1 DLLRWSPPVATEHY
15 KYMMKEA
22 ARGARDILFFS
33 APDLPGTLQLVARGI
48 ARAVWRQDA
57 ALALKLIET
66 SQHAADAL
74 TVDGEVVSLR
84 HAPSFEQWAAGVHRL
99 VRERTAA
106 LAAYWT
112 PVFSKKEP
120 HPVMTQMYLD
130 RFLTKASDIDLHC
143 PLTPMFRKV
152 LRRARHSAP
161 GVDGLPYA
169 AWSACDY
176 GAQHLARMFGWL
188 CQGQS
193 LFASASVTLQAFL
206 PKGADDSDLPS
217 GVCSRSPDKIRVLGL
232 RNTDVKILS
241 SVMNRVLEPVVQAV
255 APASQ
260 RGFIRGRNFCYN
272 VLELDVHARLASQHP
287 LAVRRYPVL
296 VGFDYGQA
304 FPSLSQSFLLQLLGS
319 LGLPAEIL
327 AFVGWMYLAVEG
339 VVLDGGCYSTIF
351 WIRSGIIQGCGL
363 SGSLCALAS
372 SPMLA
377 DLERSIEQRQ
387 LGICRACADDLG
399 AVLYELASLRILV
412 RVLGVMEKIAGLKIK
427 ISKCTLVPLVGR
439 MTETLKTMTQ
449 TQLASIAS
457 DWSGFAVEGWLL
469 YLGMILGPD
478 ATVDMNWR
486 GPLMK

>member
-1 DLLRWSPPVATEHY
+1 RQQTHDHKVHAPIWAATLGKMMEVNSEAATHFCKSTNSINIIDRFFCSATGWMMCQLMTEVNTVDTPEHLSSQGISDHAALSVRLRLRGARPASERPIPKHIFTSVAFQRRLRGMVADSDEDLLRWSPPVATEHY

-22 ARGARDILFFS
+22 AREARNILFYS

-74 TVDGEVVSLR
+74 TVDGQVVSLR

-112 PVFSKKEP
+112 PVFSRKEP

-143 PLTPMFRKV
+143 PLTSMFRKV

-193 LFASASVTLQAFL
+193 LFASASVTLQ
-206 PKGADDSDLPS
+206 
-217 GVCSRSPDKIRVLGL
+217 V
-232 RNTDVKILS
+232 
-241 SVMNRVLEPVVQAV
+241 
-255 APASQ
+255 
-260 RGFIRGRNFCYN
+260 
-272 VLELDVHARLASQHP
+272 
-287 LAVRRYPVL
+287 
-296 VGFDYGQA
+296 
-304 FPSLSQSFLLQLLGS
+304 
-319 LGLPAEIL
+319 L

-339 VVLDGGCYSTIF
+339 VVHDGGRYATIF

-363 SGSLCALAS
+363 SGSLYALAS

-377 DLERSIEQRQ
+377 DLERSIEHRR

-427 ISKCTLVPLVGR
+427 ISKCTLVPLVGG

-449 TQLASIAS
+449 AQLASIAGA
-457 DWSGFAVEGWLL
+457 WS
-469 YLGMILGPD
+469 
-478 ATVDMNWR
+478 
-486 GPLMK
+486 